1 MSIELD
7 DFFNTDK
14 KEFYNLRDR
23 YIEPPFSVLDSK
35 NGNWQRRKDNWKKIG
50 IKSEIGRN
58 ITGRNNFN
66 DSKLINHSRKKLNFS
81 NEILKINPN
90 SIFDPV
96 LCEIIYTWFCPKD
109 GNIFD
114 PFAGGSVRGIV
125 ANYLGY
131 KYTGIELREEQVL
144 SNKDQS
150 LEILSKDNQPNWI
163 VGDSDSEI
171 DKLVENNVYDL
182 LFTCPPYHDLEVYSN
197 NKDDLSNMNYT
208 DFIIK
213 YESIIKKSYSILKN
227 NSYACIVVGEIRD
240 KKGFY
245 KGFIPDTIQAFK
257 KAGFQYYNEMIL
269 LNAIG
274 SARIR
279 CQAAMKNKKIT
290 KVHQN
295 ILVFKKV

>member
-213 YESIIKKSYSILKN
+213 LNHLGIRSN
-227 NSYACIVVGEIRD
+227 NFAYHV
-240 KKGFY
+240 Y
-245 KGFIPDTIQAFK
+245 
-257 KAGFQYYNEMIL
+257 
-269 LNAIG
+269 
-274 SARIR
+274 
-279 CQAAMKNKKIT
+279 
-290 KVHQN
+290 
-295 ILVFKKV
+295 